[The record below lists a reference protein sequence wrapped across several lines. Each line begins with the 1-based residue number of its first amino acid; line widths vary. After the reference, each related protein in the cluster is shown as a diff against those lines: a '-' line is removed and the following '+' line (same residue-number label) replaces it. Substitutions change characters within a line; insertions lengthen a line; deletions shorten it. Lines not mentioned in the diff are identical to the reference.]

1 MTLANYTKFNQYK
14 ILIQTLPSITK
25 ETILKNEFL
34 LEMDYKNNLEI
45 YYAPFEY
52 VNEHATVGR
61 HCRNHSWFASNENV
75 LFNCIRSKSNR

>member
-52 VNEHATVGR
+52 VNEHATVVIVGITPGL
-61 HCRNHSWFASNENV
+61 HQMKMSY
-75 LFNCIRSKSNR
+75 